1 MSETSEGPGVTGP
14 LSTMTC
20 FWGEAGEAGM
30 GEAGEA
36 GGIGEP
42 GMERAGEGGAG
53 EPGLLLRDNVLV
65 LF

>member
-1 MSETSEGPGVTGP
+1 MSETSEGVAGVTGP

-20 FWGEAGEAGM
+20 FWGEAGM

-36 GGIGEP
+36 GGMGES